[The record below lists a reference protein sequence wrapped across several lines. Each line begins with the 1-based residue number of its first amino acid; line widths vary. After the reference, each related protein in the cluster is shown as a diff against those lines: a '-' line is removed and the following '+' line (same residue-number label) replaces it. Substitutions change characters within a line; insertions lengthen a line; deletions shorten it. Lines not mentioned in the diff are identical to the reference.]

1 MENCKTFCKAQTASC
16 LKIFIQSPPIP
27 PLPDETLV
35 RLGNNFF
42 IRRYIEIYRHLLS
55 KCFKNAVLG
64 RQEIVV
70 LQIFF
75 LASHRNMF
83 AGKFIKSERFLA
95 VFREHIIFKVKWV
108 KVCKMSEVFLAK
120 LCCKLRDLFC

>member
-16 LKIFIQSPPIP
+16 LKIFIQSPPIL

-64 RQEIVV
+64 RQEIVYCKY
-70 LQIFF
+70 FF
-75 LASHRNMF
+75 WHHTETCLLEN
-83 AGKFIKSERFLA
+83 L
-95 VFREHIIFKVKWV
+95 
-108 KVCKMSEVFLAK
+108 
-120 LCCKLRDLFC
+120 